1 MHWTPSPQTNKQ
13 TKKKKKKTYYKNIV
27 FSQLLIWL
35 SLWCMYNKNSVNSKS
50 I

>member
-1 MHWTPSPQTNKQ
+1 MHWTPSPHTHTQ
-13 TKKKKKKTYYKNIV
+13 KKKKTYYKNIV
-27 FSQLLIWL
+27 FSQLFIWL